1 MVCLPNEPYRQL
13 FDSMV
18 AFVLKHLIVRNERQ
32 NVEVDGIQIPT
43 AGDEL
48 NVSMLNLIT
57 LQWMSKIQPD
67 LLTIVRTE
75 YAKDL
80 TDNIPLASWSH
91 EFLCL

>member
-18 AFVLKHLIVRNERQ
+18 AFVLEHLIVRNERQ
-32 NVEVDGIQIPT
+32 NVEVDVIQIPA